1 MLAAAMTAA
10 GGGGRRAEA
19 ADSEPPSK
27 AFSLPQLVADQAKAD
42 EEWREFFRVKALSLG
57 VYALKKGAADTQ
69 SPHKQDEIYIVM
81 TGTGRF
87 VTGAESRPFGP
98 GDMLF
103 VAAGVPHRF
112 EDFSDDLVLWVVF
125 WGPDGGEVRT

>member
-1 MLAAAMTAA
+1 MTDSDRGARVTLAEVSARIPAD
-10 GGGGRRAEA
+10 GVRSAEA
-19 ADSEPPSK
+19 
-27 AFSLPQLVADQAKAD
+27 FRHGSLLVK
-42 EEWREFFRVKALSLG
+42 
-57 VYALKKGAADTQ
+57 VYAPRGHDPQ
-69 SPHKQDEIYIVM
+69 SPHKQDEIYIVV

-87 VTGAESRPFGP
+87 VTGAESRAFGP

-125 WGPDGGEVRT
+125 WGPEGGEVLI